1 MANTMWKDVLQST
14 VKVRYRVQSIL
25 DKGNVND
32 EDLFALLTD
41 EGSQVKWATE
51 RELNSAPAGSRL
63 AKRVDEFV
71 VFLRGRLGCE
81 AEGLPDSWVVK
92 TFGFNLVTDEAQRP
106 GVFMVVDEYASLL
119 RGKTTD
125 AWRQVAHYDF

>member
-1 MANTMWKDVLQST
+1 MGNNMWKDALQST
-14 VKVRYRVQSIL
+14 VKARYRVQSVL
-25 DKGNVND
+25 DKGHVSD

-41 EGSQVKWATE
+41 EDSQVKWAAE
-51 RELNSAPAGSRL
+51 RELNSAPAGSPL

-81 AEGLPDSWVVK
+81 AEGLPDAWVVK
-92 TFGFNLVTDEAQRP
+92 TFGFNLVTDEGQRKP
-106 GVFMVVDEYASLL
+106 VFIVVDEYASLL

-125 AWRQVAHYDF
+125 AWKQLAHYDF